1 MNLGFLSRRRSHLE
15 YTGANGVRG
24 SFYIPEYTTGQEVLR
39 SPKDLGKA
47 VTTPKLLWDTAKSV
61 CLSSAYCL
69 LDKNVLGISYVP
81 SRDLKANSP
90 LLSSSHYEAWPLCKC
105 LNKN

>member
-1 MNLGFLSRRRSHLE
+1 MNLGFLSRRQSHLE

-47 VTTPKLLWDTAKSV
+47 VTALKLLWDTAKFSLFIRRIPFIGQK
-61 CLSSAYCL
+61 CSRHL
-69 LDKNVLGISYVP
+69 LCAIKGP
-81 SRDLKANSP
+81 
-90 LLSSSHYEAWPLCKC
+90 EG
-105 LNKN
+105 